1 MSAGRCPPTSIRTL
15 VNLVHNIMRASS
27 VVSQPPLDYVCRII
41 REVRALST
49 TNDANI
55 ELVRA
60 FFDAIDHPDRAALAR
75 LCHPQYRMVLQG
87 ASDELTFDQ
96 FWLYV
101 CDLHQA
107 LGDFRHQLTEFYIEG
122 DLVGVRSR
130 LRVMPSAQAPSTG
143 DRHHP
148 LTDQLLNM
156 LSIRDGKVR
165 ELTVFPDA
173 ISSRV
178 QSFPTR

>member
-1 MSAGRCPPTSIRTL
+1 MSAGGCPPTSIRTL
-15 VNLVHNIMRASS
+15 VNLAHNIMRASS
-27 VVSQPPLDYVCRII
+27 VVAQPLLDYVCSMI
-41 REVRALST
+41 RKVRGLNT
-49 TNDANI
+49 TDDAI
-55 ELVRA
+55 TELVRA
-60 FFDAIDHPDRAALAR
+60 FFDAIDHPDRVALSR
-75 LCHPQYRMVLQG
+75 LCHPQYRMVLHG
-87 ASDELTFDQ
+87 ASYELTFDQ

-130 LRVMPSAQAPSTG
+130 LRVMPLPQLPSPV
-143 DRHHP
+143 DRHGH
-148 LTDQLLNM
+148 LADQFLNM

-173 ISSRV
+173 ISSRT